1 MQVDYSVELGPD
13 DETLE
18 FPWSTPGDGPR
29 YFDLKQDPDALRNLE
44 EAEREPELR
53 DFLAKVNGPG
63 SILESAKCD
72 VWSSTE
78 IHPEEEILGL
88 PWKFGSYVD
97 VVFSSAAERFSFE
110 SHESVLKKLCDL
122 LKRAPEIPASA
133 EFLLRHCNFHERDG
147 LQTGFY
153 VTFYLFGFGEDE
165 EAAHRQWGIAL
176 RLVGNA
182 IRQVGVGR

>member
-1 MQVDYSVELGPD
+1 MQVDYAVELGSD

-18 FPWSTPGDGPR
+18 FPWSAPEGGPR
-29 YFDLKQDPDALRNLE
+29 YFDLKQDPDALRNIE
-44 EAEREPELR
+44 EAQRELELR
-53 DFLAKVNGPG
+53 DFLTKLNGPD

-72 VWSSTE
+72 VWSSGE
-78 IHPEEEILGL
+78 IHPEEEIFGL

-97 VVFSSAAERFSFE
+97 IVFSGVAERSSFE
-110 SHESVLKKLCDL
+110 SHENVLKKLCDL
-122 LKRAPEIPASA
+122 LKRAPDIPASA
-133 EFLLRHCNFHERDG
+133 EFLLRHCYFRQSDG
-147 LQTGFY
+147 MQTGFY

-182 IRQVGVGR
+182 MRQVGMGR